1 MSDNKSRIMTQKQRQ
16 ISNAFEVKRNVK
28 IIPAKK
34 DIIENQNHKLHVAA
48 YCRVSTFD
56 DS

>member
-28 IIPAKK
+28 GTSK
-34 DIIENQNHKLHVAA
+34 NV
-48 YCRVSTFD
+48 
-56 DS
+56 

>member
-34 DIIENQNHKLHVAA
+34 DIIENQNNKGHL
-48 YCRVSTFD
+48 
-56 DS
+56 